1 MKFKD
6 ILNQYIEEL
15 GCTAQDI
22 SDASGLSPATVSRYR
37 SGERTP
43 EARSKNLSDLIGGIA
58 DIATQ
63 KNISG
68 VTSLSISKRFF
79 DAADIQSIDGES
91 FRIKFN
97 LLCNAL
103 NVSISDFARSMN
115 YDPSYISRI
124 RNGHRRP
131 SDPQK
136 FASETVRYITRTHR
150 RSQDHD
156 IIANI
161 IGCDASTL
169 SEGSAY
175 TDLLFNWLAN
185 GSPAPKNELEDYLK
199 KLDEFDLN
207 EYIKAIHFDTLK
219 IPTAHFQ
226 FPTFKYAC
234 DLNQM
239 MDIEL
244 DFIKA
249 TVLSKSMEDV
259 INYSDMPIE
268 EMSKDKEFPKKW
280 MYGMALMLKK
290 GLHINMIH
298 DINRPFSEMMLGLES
313 WIPLYMTGQISPYYI
328 NTAQNSVF
336 LHFLKV
342 SGTAALTG
350 EAISGYQKE
359 GRYYLTKKENE
370 VAYYKKR
377 AERLL
382 SKALPLMTIYDMKSA
397 SAYRAFMKDDARTPG
412 NRRRL
417 GAALSLFTAPDE
429 LISQIME
436 HNHLPKNEQEIIL
449 NHISDERCRIEQI
462 MSHDKFTEEIS
473 FLDENEFRKTPVT
486 LSLSA
491 AFYEIDVYYTYDEY
505 LKHLDYSKAYAD
517 AHDNYELK
525 LLPEPVFTNIQIT
538 LHEGKWAVVSKG
550 KSPCIHFMIF
560 HPKMRSAIE
569 NMVVP
574 IIEE

>member
-15 GCTAQDI
+15 GCSAKEV
-22 SDASGLSPATVSRYR
+22 SEASGLSPAAVSRYR
-37 SGERTP
+37 SGERMP
-43 EARSKNLSDLIGGIA
+43 EAGSKNLSDLTRGIA
-58 DIATQ
+58 DIAAQ
-63 KNISG
+63 KSISG
-68 VTSLSISKRFF
+68 ITSSSVAERFF
-79 DAADIQSIDGES
+79 EAADIQSIDGES
-91 FRIKFN
+91 FRTKFN
-97 LLCNAL
+97 LLCDVL
-103 NVSISDFARSMN
+103 SISISDFARSMN

-136 FASETVRYITRTHR
+136 FASETVRYIVRTHR
-150 RSQDHD
+150 RSQDHAV
-156 IIANI
+156 IADI
-161 IGCDASTL
+161 IGCDSKTL
-169 SEGSAY
+169 SEGGAY
-175 TDLLFNWLAN
+175 TDLLFNWLTN
-185 GSPAPKNELEDYLK
+185 GSSDPKNEIADYLK

-219 IPTAHFQ
+219 IPAAHFQ
-226 FPTFKYAC
+226 FPSFKYAC
-234 DLNQM
+234 DLKQM

-249 TVLSKSMEDV
+249 TVLSSSTEDV

-268 EMSKDKEFPKKW
+268 EMSRDKEFSKKW
-280 MYGMALMLKK
+280 MYGMAVMLKK
-290 GLHINMIH
+290 GFHINMIH
-298 DINRPFSEMMLGLES
+298 NINRPFSEMMLGLES

-336 LHFLKV
+336 MHFLKV
-342 SGTAALTG
+342 SGAAALTG

-359 GRYYLTKKENE
+359 GRYYLTKKESE
-370 VAYYKKR
+370 IAYYKRR

-382 SKALPLMTIYDMKSA
+382 SKALPLMTIYDRKSA
-397 SAYRAFMKDDARTPG
+397 SAYRAFIKDDAGTAG

-417 GAALSLFTAPDE
+417 GSALSLFTAPDE

-436 HNHLPKNEQEIIL
+436 HNQLPEDEQEIIL
-449 NHISDERCRIEQI
+449 SHVSEERSRIEQV

-473 FLDENEFRKTPVT
+473 FLDENDFCKTPVS

-491 AFYEIDVYYTYDEY
+491 AFYEKDIYYTYDEY
-505 LKHLDYSKAYAD
+505 LRHLDFSRAYAD
-517 AHDNYELK
+517 AHENYELR
-525 LLPEPVFTNIQIT
+525 LLPKTVFTNIQIT
-538 LHEGKWAVVSKG
+538 LHEGKWAAVSKG